1 MTLKFPKLW
10 SKKNNKLPLDL
21 TPLIGYTTL
30 MNKTTHILDAGP
42 HNDLPSNHI
51 ELASALTGKTLVYN
65 AIKSTVRSD
74 NTRVFKVQKVDDVYT
89 SNSTGEKCVTV
100 WANDIDRDG
109 ELVPRTLHVHGI
121 KSIS

>member
-1 MTLKFPKLW
+1 MTLKFPKIW

-30 MNKTTHILDAGP
+30 MKQKTHILDAGP
-42 HNDLPSNHI
+42 HNDLPSNPI
-51 ELASALTGKTLVYN
+51 ELASTLTGKTLVYA
-65 AIKSTVRSD
+65 AIKSTVKSD
-74 NTRVFKVQKVDDVYT
+74 NNRVFKVQKVDDVYA

-121 KSIS
+121 KSVS

>member
-1 MTLKFPKLW
+1 MKLRFPKLW

-30 MNKTTHILDAGP
+30 MNETTQNP
-42 HNDLPSNHI
+42 TLPSNPI
-51 ELASALTGKTLVYN
+51 QLASTLTGKTLVYS
-65 AIKSTVRSD
+65 AIKSTVTSD
-74 NTRVFKVQKVDDVYT
+74 NNRVFKVQKVDDVYT
-89 SNSTGEKCVTV
+89 SNSTGETCLTV

-109 ELVPRTLHVHGI
+109 EIVPRTLHVDRI

>member
-1 MTLKFPKLW
+1 MKLRFPKLW

-30 MNKTTHILDAGP
+30 MKEKTQIP
-42 HNDLPSNHI
+42 NLPSNPI
-51 ELASALTGKTLVYN
+51 QLASTLTGKTLVYS
-65 AIKSTVRSD
+65 AIKSTVTSD
-74 NTRVFKVQKVDDVYT
+74 NNRVFKVQKVDDVYT
-89 SNSTGEKCVTV
+89 SNSTGETCLTV

-109 ELVPRTLHVHGI
+109 EIVPRTLHVHRI

>member
-1 MTLKFPKLW
+1 MTLKFPKIW

-42 HNDLPSNHI
+42 HNDLPSNPI

>member
-1 MTLKFPKLW
+1 MKLRFPKLW

-30 MNKTTHILDAGP
+30 MKEKTHILDSGP
-42 HNDLPSNHI
+42 HHDLPPNPI

-65 AIKSTVRSD
+65 AIKSTVKSN

-109 ELVPRTLHVHGI
+109 ELVPRTLHVLGI
-121 KSIS
+121 KSVS

>member
-42 HNDLPSNHI
+42 HNDLPSNPI

>member
-1 MTLKFPKLW
+1 MTLKFPKIW

-42 HNDLPSNHI
+42 HNDLPSNPI

-65 AIKSTVRSD
+65 ALKSTVVS
-74 NTRVFKVQKVDDVYT
+74 NKTRVFKVQKVDDVYT

>member
-1 MTLKFPKLW
+1 MTLKFPKIW

-30 MNKTTHILDAGP
+30 MKEKTQTP
-42 HNDLPSNHI
+42 TLPANPI

-65 AIKSTVRSD
+65 AIKSTVKSN

-109 ELVPRTLHVHGI
+109 ELVPRTLHVLGI
-121 KSIS
+121 KSVS